1 MTIFLND
8 PNAHNAL
15 NDLNDSNV
23 FKENFMKVLCVTLLA
38 LVLAGGIA
46 APAATGEEPIAITV
60 ATDATWPPMEMVD
73 ENKNIIGFD
82 IDFMNAVAKEAGL
95 VVTYKNTAWDGI
107 FAGIA
112 LGKYDAIVSSVT
124 ILKERN
130 KMMDFSIPYM
140 KAGQVLI
147 VPKECDNVT
156 VLADLAEGSK
166 VGAQFGTTGSFEIK
180 KIEGLE
186 LKAYAD
192 IGLAFEDMV
201 VGRIDAVVCDTPAAE
216 NYALKRH
223 QYADRFKIVGQP
235 FTEEY
240 YGIAVRKGNKRLL
253 DLINRGIRAVKEKGI
268 LAELEEKWLR

>member
-1 MTIFLND
+1 
-8 PNAHNAL
+8 
-15 NDLNDSNV
+15 
-23 FKENFMKVLCVTLLA
+23 MKVLCVPLLA

-46 APAATGEEPIAITV
+46 APAATGEEPVAITV

-82 IDFMNAVAKEAGL
+82 IDFMNAVAKEVGL

-130 KMMDFSIPYM
+130 KLMDFSIPYM

-156 VLADLAEGSK
+156 VLTDLAEGSK

-180 KIEGLE
+180 KIAGLE

-216 NYALKRH
+216 NYALKRP
-223 QYADRFKIVGQP
+223 QYAERFKIVGQP

-240 YGIAVRKGNKRLL
+240 YGVAVRKGNKRLL